1 MDQGAIAVSLIASS
15 LILNVPVG
23 SAECGLHYW
32 QEREALLPVARFWWR
47 LAPPKPLNEKGAR
60 SELN

>member
-23 SAECGLHYW
+23 SAECGLREID
-32 QEREALLPVARFWWR
+32 ERFFVGAVAP
-47 LAPPKPLNEKGAR
+47 APTKKCV
-60 SELN
+60 

>member
-23 SAECGLHYW
+23 SAECGLKISN
-32 QEREALLPVARFWWR
+32 ALLEIQV
-47 LAPPKPLNEKGAR
+47 
-60 SELN
+60 